1 MKKREGVV
9 VLDRK
14 NGDYKNIKGEN
25 LNGSYCELASVLGVE
40 AVLKIHAKY
49 RGTQVFF
56 PVELFSRDFIQ
67 EQIINE
73 YNGNNVR
80 ELAVKYGY
88 TEKWVRK
95 ILNENKN
102 VKK

>member
-1 MKKREGVV
+1 MV

-25 LNGSYCELASVLGVE
+25 LNGSYNELASVIGVE
-40 AVLKIHAKY
+40 SVLKIHAKY

-102 VKK
+102 VKRD